1 MNTGIV
7 ITFVIGGLFMISI
20 LAFNVQVANQTQ
32 ELTLSSLNQNT
43 LDNLVDVLAN
53 DFDLIGFNSGTSV
66 PFTTIQAQDIK
77 FQGDVY
83 DNDSYGSTDIRWY
96 FDTNDPVSTSSNPND
111 YYLKREGPIGTS
123 SYGTIEFP
131 VTYFNINY
139 YTADGTPTTNKS
151 SVKKL
156 EVELIVET
164 GEAYTITSDTKEYP
178 RLIWKRTFVPNNIN
192 LPY

>member
-20 LAFNVQVANQTQ
+20 LAFNVQVTNQTQ
-32 ELTLSSLNQNT
+32 ELTLGALNQNT

-53 DFDLIGFNSGTSV
+53 DFDKIGFNSGTSV
-66 PFTTIQAQDIK
+66 PFTTIQSQNII
-77 FQGDVY
+77 FQADVY
-83 DNDSYGSTDIRWY
+83 DNDSYSSTDIRWY
-96 FDTNDPVSTSSNPND
+96 FDSSDPVSTSSNPND

-131 VTYFNINY
+131 VTYFYMIY

-151 SVKKL
+151 AVKKI

-164 GEAYTITSDTKEYP
+164 GEAYTITSSVQEYP